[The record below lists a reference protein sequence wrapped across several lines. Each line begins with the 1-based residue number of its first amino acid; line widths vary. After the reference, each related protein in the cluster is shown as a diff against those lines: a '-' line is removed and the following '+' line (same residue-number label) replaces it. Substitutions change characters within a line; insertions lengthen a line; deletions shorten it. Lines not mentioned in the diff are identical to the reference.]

1 MIDLLVRYLHF
12 LGIIILASML
22 VAQHLLYSAN
32 INRTQLARLRTLN
45 KVYGAG
51 LGIAFVSGLL
61 LWLAVG
67 KPKVFYST
75 GGLIHIKLTLF
86 VVLAGLSMVPTLFFI
101 RSAKTLNDDTTA
113 VTPPKYIIGVI
124 RAELTL
130 LVVMPLVAVLMANG
144 A

>member
-32 INRTQLARLRTLN
+32 INRAQLARLRILN

-51 LGIAFVSGLL
+51 LGIAFITGML

-67 KPKVFYST
+67 KPKEFYSA

-86 VVLAGLSMVPTLFFI
+86 VVLAGLSIVPTLFFV
-101 RSAKTLNDDTTA
+101 RSAKTLNDDTST
-113 VTPPKYIIGVI
+113 VTPPKHIIGVI

-130 LVVMPLVAVLMANG
+130 LILMPLVAVLMAGG